1 MPGEKKAERR
11 TRTLQVR
18 VTEAEDGIIRE
29 KMQQAGIVNLSA
41 FVRKMV
47 LDGYVVH
54 LDFPELKKLMGLL
67 GRCGNNLNQIAHKA
81 NATGSLLQD
90 DIAML
95 QEQQAEL
102 IDLVTTM
109 LVQLGKLI

>member
-1 MPGEKKAERR
+1 MSGEKKEGRR
-11 TRTLQVR
+11 TRILQVR
-18 VTEAEDGIIRE
+18 VTEAEEAMIRE
-29 KMQQAGIVNLSA
+29 KMQQTGIVNLSA

-81 NATGSLLQD
+81 NAAGIILQD

-102 IDLVTTM
+102 IDLVTAM
-109 LVQLGKLI
+109 LEQLGKLI